1 MSLKE
6 KPQGVGRGA
15 PGRWG
20 EGAPIRMA
28 GQYAVV
34 SKSFIEKVK
43 VRSKRL
49 AKVAFNL
56 KNFFRCQDNS
66 GTR

>member
-1 MSLKE
+1 M
-6 KPQGVGRGA
+6 GRGA

-20 EGAPIRMA
+20 EGAPIRVA

-34 SKSFIEKVK
+34 SKSFIEKIK

-49 AKVAFNL
+49 TKVAFNL
-56 KNFFRCQDNS
+56 KNFFAARIILAPDEHIV
-66 GTR
+66 